1 MIYITKAKY
10 DEWYFYDNCEKF
22 IKEIDFVY
30 NSYINNIKDIY
41 NTPLNEADY
50 YVNYLEQ
57 NLQELESLSPDDA
70 MLEIQGK
77 GQERYYFILNMKYRN
92 LAMYINVIYQMLEQ
106 FIMAIC
112 RFQQEYHT
120 GDPYI
125 KNLSL
130 KNLNQCIKMFDEY
143 NFEIENLDI
152 YDKINELR
160 LLQNVLKHAEGTS
173 KKELNE
179 KRPDYFTTKKSV
191 FAMYRNT
198 IIDAT
203 LNISDEDLKD
213 YVDAIK
219 EFLKFFPDKLIHE
232 YNC

>member
-1 MIYITKAKY
+1 
-10 DEWYFYDNCEKF
+10 
-22 IKEIDFVY
+22 
-30 NSYINNIKDIY
+30 
-41 NTPLNEADY
+41 
-50 YVNYLEQ
+50 
-57 NLQELESLSPDDA
+57 
-70 MLEIQGK
+70 
-77 GQERYYFILNMKYRN
+77 
-92 LAMYINVIYQMLEQ
+92 
-106 FIMAIC
+106 
-112 RFQQEYHT
+112 
-120 GDPYI
+120 
-125 KNLSL
+125 
-130 KNLNQCIKMFDEY
+130 MFDEY

-219 EFLKFFPDKLIHE
+219 EFLKLFPDKLIHE